1 MVTHNIASLRLFWSH
16 LSALR
21 KKQFWLIFILMIV
34 ASLSEAVSIGAI
46 LPFLG
51 ALIEPDQ
58 IYQHTLAQPI
68 IRIFNINSP
77 EQLIFPLTIVFI
89 CAALIAGLVRLILL
103 YVITRF
109 EQAVGADLSIRIYRL
124 TLYQDY
130 STHISQNSSDIIN
143 SITGKTNIVVMGVL
157 APTLALTSSI
167 IILIGIMSILLAINI
182 EIALISFG
190 IFGFIYWGI
199 SLYTRQRLLKNSQ
212 CISIESTKIIK
223 SLQEG
228 LGGIRDVLIDGSQ
241 NFYCKLYGSA
251 DLPLRRASA
260 NNSFI
265 NSAPRFLIEA
275 LGMTL
280 IAGLAYAMSQQADG
294 LVTTIPVLGVLA
306 MGAQRLLPTL
316 QLVYR
321 SIGSMRGS
329 YASFQDILELLNQP
343 LPDHVHKFPVIPI
356 TFNKKISINN
366 LSFRYSVDSPWIL
379 ENVNLN
385 IDKGKCIGFV
395 GETGS
400 GKSTLLDIIM
410 GLLTPTRGTLMVD
423 EKVVTIENCRNWQA
437 HVAHVPQ
444 NIYLSDTT
452 IEENIAFG
460 QSTDQIDHDRVR
472 WASHQARISELIE
485 SWPKQYQTFVGER
498 GVRLSG
504 GQRQRIGIARALYR
518 KANVLILDEA
528 TSALDNK
535 TEKEV
540 MKAIEGLEGK
550 LTVLIIAHRITTLKK
565 CDQIIELNSNM
576 SFRLRKYED
585 LVREFSIENNVDF

>member
-356 TFNKKISINN
+356 TGN
-366 LSFRYSVDSPWIL
+366 L
-379 ENVNLN
+379 
-385 IDKGKCIGFV
+385 C
-395 GETGS
+395 T
-400 GKSTLLDIIM
+400 
-410 GLLTPTRGTLMVD
+410 
-423 EKVVTIENCRNWQA
+423 
-437 HVAHVPQ
+437 
-444 NIYLSDTT
+444 
-452 IEENIAFG
+452 
-460 QSTDQIDHDRVR
+460 
-472 WASHQARISELIE
+472 
-485 SWPKQYQTFVGER
+485 
-498 GVRLSG
+498 
-504 GQRQRIGIARALYR
+504 
-518 KANVLILDEA
+518 
-528 TSALDNK
+528 
-535 TEKEV
+535 
-540 MKAIEGLEGK
+540 
-550 LTVLIIAHRITTLKK
+550 
-565 CDQIIELNSNM
+565 
-576 SFRLRKYED
+576 
-585 LVREFSIENNVDF
+585 